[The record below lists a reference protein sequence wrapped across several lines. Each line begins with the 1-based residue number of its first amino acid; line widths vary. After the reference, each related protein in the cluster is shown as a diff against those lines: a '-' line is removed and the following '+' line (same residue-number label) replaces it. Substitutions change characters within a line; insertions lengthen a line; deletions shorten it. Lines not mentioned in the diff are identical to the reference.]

1 MSLRK
6 VAIALMVLVALSALV
21 PLALYGQP
29 ARALSTVTVTLKVV
43 PGIYYTYVPLASY
56 GSTYGNASAGS
67 LSLAGAKLLVEVEY
81 TNGTVYSTQLVTV
94 NGSGYI
100 SFAVPYDHL

>member
-6 VAIALMVLVALSALV
+6 VAIALLALVVLSALA

-43 PGIYYTYVPLASY
+43 PGDALPYVPARLAR
-56 GSTYGNASAGS
+56 
-67 LSLAGAKLLVEVEY
+67 
-81 TNGTVYSTQLVTV
+81 GT
-94 NGSGYI
+94 
-100 SFAVPYDHL
+100 